1 MTPMAHPNA
10 DLLRRAYDAAG
21 TGDLQPLLDALADDV
36 TWRDSSLGPLAG
48 EYHGKDDVL
57 AFFGKMMEVYAGT
70 LRLDVQ
76 DILANDDHGVVLTRE
91 RGEIVG
97 EPVSWTGTHIWTFRD
112 GRCTEFLAM
121 NDGVYNRFWATRG
134 PGSAA
139 SRA

>member
-1 MTPMAHPNA
+1 MAHPNA
-10 DLLRRAYDAAG
+10 DLLRRAYEAAG

-70 LRLDVQ
+70 LHVEVQ
-76 DILANDDHGVVLTRE
+76 GILADDDHGVVLTRE
-91 RGEIVG
+91 RGETAG
-97 EPVSWTGTHIWTFRD
+97 EPVSWTGTHIWTFRG

-121 NDGVYNRFWATRG
+121 NDGVYNQFWATRG
-134 PGSAA
+134 SGSAA
-139 SRA
+139 PQA

>member
-1 MTPMAHPNA
+1 MAHPTA
-10 DLLRRAYDAAG
+10 DLLRRAYEAAG

-76 DILANDDHGVVLTRE
+76 AILADDVRGVVLTRE
-91 RGEIVG
+91 RILWIRSSALSQSSALACSEFTSS
-97 EPVSWTGTHIWTFRD
+97 PSSSMCRDQFR
-112 GRCTEFLAM
+112 R
-121 NDGVYNRFWATRG
+121 
-134 PGSAA
+134 
-139 SRA
+139 

>member
-1 MTPMAHPNA
+1 MAHPTA
-10 DLLRRAYDAAG
+10 DLLRRAYEAAG

-76 DILANDDHGVVLTRE
+76 AILADDVRGVVLTRE
-91 RGEIVG
+91 RGETGG

-134 PGSAA
+134 SGSAA
-139 SRA
+139 AQA